1 MLNKSNECLVEM
13 SPRTNSIFST
23 MNSNKILVV
32 DDEADLELLIR
43 QKFRHRIKNNEL
55 TFEFAG
61 NGEEALKKLDVNNDM
76 DMILTDINMPVMDG
90 LTLLSKIKE
99 RENHYKAIV
108 VSAYGDM
115 ENIRTAMN
123 RGAFDFLTKP
133 IDFNDLETTI
143 NKTIEE
149 ITIIREGLEARE
161 QLEKTKREK
170 EIAEIERKKA
180 EEAKKTEQQ
189 FLANMSHEI
198 RTPMN
203 VVIGMTNLLLKT
215 SMNDQQA
222 KYINAIK
229 HSSENLLVIIND
241 ILDLSKIEA
250 GKIDFENIHFSLEE
264 TLNLVYTTLKFK
276 AEEKGLKMH
285 IDIDKNLP
293 PMIIGDPVRLSQI
306 LLNLAGNAIKF
317 TSKGSVTIKCE
328 KLNEEKKKIMV
339 RFSIIDTGIGI
350 AEENI
355 SKVFESFTQASSE
368 TTRKY
373 GGTGLG
379 LTISKQLVELQD
391 GTIGATSK
399 LGEGSVFYFTIPYLA
414 GSEMTLEKK
423 IREIDP
429 KILAELSTKRI
440 LLVEDNHFN
449 QIVATDTI
457 HDLVK
462 GLKVECAMNGREG
475 IEKLK
480 INTYDLVLMDIQMP
494 EMDGYETTKYI
505 REKMPDAVKNIPIMA
520 MTANVLK
527 EEIENCFDSGMNS
540 YIAKPFDP
548 EDLLN
553 KIIKLLI

>member
-505 REKMPDAVKNIPIMA
+505 REKMPDAIKNIPIMA